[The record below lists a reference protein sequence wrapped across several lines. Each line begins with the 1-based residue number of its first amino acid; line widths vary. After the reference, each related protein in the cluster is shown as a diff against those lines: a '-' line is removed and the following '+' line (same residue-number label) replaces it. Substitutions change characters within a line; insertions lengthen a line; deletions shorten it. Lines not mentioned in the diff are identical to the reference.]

1 MTKTKN
7 ILIAKAMHN
16 AKAAANAAE
25 QAAKAIQKVW
35 RGHAARE
42 VVRPIKLA
50 VVTLQKWWRG
60 HAARKVGRSTSSPPS
75 NASETS
81 TATTDPASTPTAT
94 AFQDRECEER
104 PKTPWTTEEELA
116 WMLESAWVY
125 LREAHDRIQHGYHG

>member
-25 QAAKAIQKVW
+25 QAAKAIQKV
-35 RGHAARE
+35 
-42 VVRPIKLA
+42 
-50 VVTLQKWWRG
+50 WRG